1 MVFFCKP
8 LQRNQPR
15 YGFIG
20 KIVLPKDLID
30 SGSHFSVLIRFSK
43 KVKHGHFQL
52 WNMKFWNFYNGGYEI
67 LIHSK
72 YWNTDRVDP
81 YSVGFVAEG
90 LNSSEYPELLLW
102 TQLET
107 HHPCFDK
114 SMHQEMFLISR
125 DTWFFSL

>member
-1 MVFFCKP
+1 MDAWKTGG
-8 LQRNQPR
+8 RNQPR

-20 KIVLPKDLID
+20 KIVLPTLLID
-30 SGSHFSVLIRFSK
+30 SGAQFSVLIRFSK

-72 YWNTDRVDP
+72 YWNSDRADP

-102 TQLET
+102 TSLET
-107 HHPCFDK
+107 QHHCFDP
-114 SMHQEMFLISR
+114 SMHKDPFKNRLKS
-125 DTWFFSL
+125 S

>member
-1 MVFFCKP
+1 
-8 LQRNQPR
+8 
-15 YGFIG
+15 
-20 KIVLPKDLID
+20 
-30 SGSHFSVLIRFSK
+30 
-43 KVKHGHFQL
+43 
-52 WNMKFWNFYNGGYEI
+52 MKFWNFYNGGYEI
-67 LIHSK
+67 IIHSK
-72 YWNTDRVDP
+72 YWNTDRADP